1 MTTRRHFIAGSAAV
15 AASVT
20 AGIPQGALAQG
31 ARPEISSLSLG
42 FGIDPPFAPHI
53 VAMQKGWFRE
63 AGFSDVKTRT
73 FQSGNL
79 AGEALVAGEIHLW
92 TPGNLPPISM
102 AHNGI
107 PVVVVGTASVNWDV
121 EKLTVRKDAN
131 VNTPEDLYKIK
142 IGLFQGS
149 TSSAFLSVLAKHYGL
164 DERRLQVVN
173 LPPPEQL
180 ASLVSNNVQALLCW
194 EPWPNR
200 ALATGNARVVHSG
213 LTSYFSGNNGQ
224 RVKVSDGR
232 SVLVVSQEFAR
243 RSPNTL
249 RAALGA
255 MLRAQRYVANPAN
268 TDEVQRMFAEFQKQD
283 LELVRAIWGNYV
295 FNPVF
300 DDQYVADMERTA
312 AYLETSGRIKKRMDV
327 LDYTYTAPLAE
338 LDKSLIKVEGRW
350 KA

>member
-1 MTTRRHFIAGSAAV
+1 MTTRRNFITTSAAL
-15 AASVT
+15 AAGVT
-20 AGIPQGALAQG
+20 AGIPAMTQAQAG
-31 ARPEISSLSLG
+31 KPENATLSLG

-53 VAMQKGWFRE
+53 VAMQKGYFRE
-63 AGFSDVKTRT
+63 AGFADVKTRT

-79 AGEALVAGEIHLW
+79 AGEALVAGEIQLW

-102 AHNGI
+102 VHNGI

-131 VNTPEDLYKIK
+131 VGTPEDLYKIK

-149 TSSAFLSVLAKHYGL
+149 TSSAFLSTLAKHYGL

-180 ASLVSNNVQALLCW
+180 ASLISNNVQALLCW
-194 EPWPNR
+194 EPWPHR
-200 ALATGNARVVHSG
+200 AMATGSAHVVHSG
-213 LTSYFSGNNGQ
+213 MTSYFSANKGQ
-224 RVKVSDGR
+224 PVKVSDGR

-243 RSPNTL
+243 RSPNAL
-249 RAALGA
+249 RAAMGA
-255 MLRAQRYVANPAN
+255 LLRGQRYVANPAN

-283 LELVRAIWGNYV
+283 LALVRAIWGDYV

-300 DDQYVADMERTA
+300 DDAYVADMERTA
-312 AYLETSGRIKKRMDV
+312 AFLEASGRIKKRMNV
-327 LDYTYTAPLAE
+327 LDYTYTAPLAAF
-338 LDKSLIKVEGRW
+338 DASLVKVGGRW
-350 KA
+350 KS

>member
-1 MTTRRHFIAGSAAV
+1 MTTRRDFIAGSAAITLG
-15 AASVT
+15 AA
-20 AGIPQGALAQG
+20 AGMPPAFGQGAK
-31 ARPEISSLSLG
+31 PETTSLSLG

-53 VAMQKGWFRE
+53 VAMQKGWFRD
-63 AGFSDVKTRT
+63 AGFSDVKTKT

-79 AGEALVAGEIHLW
+79 AGEALVAGDIQLW

-102 AHNGI
+102 VHNGI

-194 EPWPNR
+194 EPWPHR
-200 ALATGNARVVHSG
+200 ALATGSTKVIHSG
-213 LTSYFSGNNGQ
+213 LTSYFQANNNQ

-243 RSPNTL
+243 KSPNAL
-249 RAALGA
+249 RARRCAAARAALRRGPGQHRRGA
-255 MLRAQRYVANPAN
+255 EDVRGVPEAGPRTRARDLGQLRVQSRFRRSVRGRHGAHRGLPRSQRPHQEQAERARLLLYRPARGTGQVAGQGRRA
-268 TDEVQRMFAEFQKQD
+268 
-283 LELVRAIWGNYV
+283 LEGVR
-295 FNPVF
+295 
-300 DDQYVADMERTA
+300 
-312 AYLETSGRIKKRMDV
+312 
-327 LDYTYTAPLAE
+327 
-338 LDKSLIKVEGRW
+338 
-350 KA
+350 

>member
-1 MTTRRHFIAGSAAV
+1 MTTRRHFIAGSAA
-15 AASVT
+15 AA
-20 AGIPQGALAQG
+20 AGAAGGFSLPSLAQTG
-31 ARPEISSLSLG
+31 KPEVSVLSLG

-63 AGFSDVKTRT
+63 AGFGEVKTRT

-79 AGEALVAGEIHLW
+79 AGEALVAGEIQLW

-102 AHNGI
+102 VHNGI
-107 PVVVVGTASVNWDV
+107 PVVVVGTASINWDV

-149 TSSAFLSVLAKHYGL
+149 TSSAFLSTLAKHYGL

-200 ALATGNARVVHSG
+200 AVATGNAQVVHSG
-213 LTSYFSGNNGQ
+213 LTSYFTANRGQ

-255 MLRAQRYVANPAN
+255 LLRAQRYVADPAN

-283 LELVRAIWGNYV
+283 IALVRAIWGNYV
-295 FNPVF
+295 FNPGF
-300 DDQYVADMERTA
+300 DDAYVADMERTA
-312 AYLETSGRIKKRMDV
+312 AFLEASGRIKKRMNV
-327 LDYTYTAPLAE
+327 LDYTFTAPLAGF
-338 LDKSLIKVEGRW
+338 DKSLVKVEGRW
-350 KA
+350 KT

>member
-1 MTTRRHFIAGSAAV
+1 MSTRRHFIAGSAAL
-15 AASVT
+15 AASIST
-20 AGIPQGALAQG
+20 QAFAQG
-31 ARPEISSLSLG
+31 AKPETASLSLG

-53 VAMQKGWFRE
+53 VAIQKGWFRE
-63 AGFSDVKTRT
+63 AGFNDVKTRT

-79 AGEALVAGEIHLW
+79 AGEALVAGEIQLW

-102 AHNGI
+102 VHNGI

-121 EKLTVRKDAN
+121 EKLTVRNDAN
-131 VNTPEDLYKIK
+131 VNTPEDLYRIK

-149 TSSAFLSVLAKHYGL
+149 TSSAFLSALAKHYGL
-164 DERRLQVVN
+164 DEKRLQVVN

-213 LTSYFSGNNGQ
+213 LTSYFSANNNQ

-232 SVLVVSQEFAR
+232 SLLVVSQEFAR
-243 RSPNTL
+243 RSPNAL
-249 RAALGA
+249 RAATGA
-255 MLRAQRYVANPAN
+255 LLRAQRYVANPAN

-283 LELVRAIWGNYV
+283 IALVRAIWGNYV
-295 FNPVF
+295 FNPGF
-300 DDQYVADMERTA
+300 DDAYVADMERTA
-312 AYLETSGRIKKRMDV
+312 AYLEASGRIKKRMNV
-327 LDYTYTAPLAE
+327 LDYTFTDPLAGH
-338 LDKSLIKVEGRW
+338 DKSLVKVEGRW

>member
-1 MTTRRHFIAGSAAV
+1 MNTRRRFIAAGTTLAAGAVFPGTLSAQ
-15 AASVT
+15 T
-20 AGIPQGALAQG
+20 G
-31 ARPEISSLSLG
+31 RPETASLSMG

-79 AGEALVAGEIHLW
+79 AGEALVAGEIQLW

-102 AHNGI
+102 VHNGI

-131 VNTPEDLYKIK
+131 VSTPEDLYKIK

-149 TSSAFLSVLAKHYGL
+149 TSSAFLSTLAKHYGL
-164 DERRLQVVN
+164 DEKRLQVVN

-180 ASLVSNNVQALLCW
+180 ASLTSNNVQALLCW

-200 ALATGNARVVHSG
+200 ALATGIANVVHSG
-213 LTSYFSGNNGQ
+213 LTSYFSANNGQ

-243 RSPNTL
+243 RSPNAL
-249 RAALGA
+249 RAAVGA
-255 MLRAQRYVANPAN
+255 LLRAQRYVANPAN
-268 TDEVQRMFAEFQKQD
+268 LDEVQRMFAEFQKQD
-283 LELVRAIWGNYV
+283 LALVRAIWGNYV
-295 FNPVF
+295 FNPGF
-300 DDQYVADMERTA
+300 DDAYVADMERTA
-312 AYLETSGRIKKRMDV
+312 AFLEASGRIKKRMNV
-327 LDYTYTAPLAE
+327 LDYTFTDPLAG
-338 LDKSLIKVEGRW
+338 LDASLVRVGGRW

>member
-1 MTTRRHFIAGSAAV
+1 MNTRRRFIAAGTTLAAGAVFPGTLSAQ
-15 AASVT
+15 T
-20 AGIPQGALAQG
+20 G
-31 ARPEISSLSLG
+31 RPETASLSMG

-79 AGEALVAGEIHLW
+79 AGEALVAGEIQLW

-102 AHNGI
+102 VHNGI

-131 VNTPEDLYKIK
+131 VSTPEDLYKIK

-149 TSSAFLSVLAKHYGL
+149 TSSAFLSTLAKHYGL
-164 DERRLQVVN
+164 DEKRLQVVN

-180 ASLVSNNVQALLCW
+180 ASLTSNNVQALLCW

-200 ALATGNARVVHSG
+200 ALATGIANVVHSG
-213 LTSYFSGNNGQ
+213 LTSYFSANNGQ

-243 RSPNTL
+243 RSPNAL
-249 RAALGA
+249 RAAMGA
-255 MLRAQRYVANPAN
+255 LLRAQRYVANPAN
-268 TDEVQRMFAEFQKQD
+268 LDEVQRMFAEFQKQD
-283 LELVRAIWGNYV
+283 LALVRAIWGNYV
-295 FNPVF
+295 FNPGF
-300 DDQYVADMERTA
+300 DDAYVADMERTA
-312 AYLETSGRIKKRMDV
+312 AFLEASGRIKKRMNV
-327 LDYTYTAPLAE
+327 LDYTFTEPLAG
-338 LDKSLIKVEGRW
+338 LDASLVRVGGRW

>member
-1 MTTRRHFIAGSAAV
+1 MSTRRHFIATGATLAAGAISALSGTLSAQ
-15 AASVT
+15 
-20 AGIPQGALAQG
+20 AGK
-31 ARPEISSLSLG
+31 PESATLSLG

-53 VAMQKGWFRE
+53 VAMQKGYFRE
-63 AGFSDVKTRT
+63 AGFADVKTRT

-79 AGEALVAGEIHLW
+79 AGEALVAGEIQLW

-102 AHNGI
+102 VHNGI

-131 VNTPEDLYKIK
+131 VSAPEDLYKIK

-149 TSSAFLSVLAKHYGL
+149 TSSAFLSTLAKHYGL

-200 ALATGNARVVHSG
+200 ALATGNAQVVHSG
-213 LTSYFSGNNGQ
+213 LTSYFSANNGQ

-243 RSPNTL
+243 RSPNAL
-249 RAALGA
+249 RAAMGA
-255 MLRAQRYVANPAN
+255 LLRGQRYVANPAN
-268 TDEVQRMFAEFQKQD
+268 LDEVQRMFAEFQKQD
-283 LELVRAIWGNYV
+283 LGLVRAIWGNYV
-295 FNPVF
+295 FNPGF
-300 DDQYVADMERTA
+300 DDAYVADMERTA
-312 AYLETSGRIKKRMDV
+312 AFLEASGRIKKRMNV
-327 LDYTYTAPLAE
+327 LDYTFTEPLAG
-338 LDKSLIKVEGRW
+338 LDASLVKVGGRW

>member
-1 MTTRRHFIAGSAAV
+1 MSTTRRHFIAGSAAL
-15 AASVT
+15 AAG
-20 AGIPQGALAQG
+20 AGISPTVFAQAG
-31 ARPEISSLSLG
+31 KPESATLSLG

-79 AGEALVAGEIHLW
+79 AGEALVAGEIQIW

-102 AHNGI
+102 AHNGV

-121 EKLTVRKDAN
+121 EKLTVRNDAN
-131 VNTPEDLYKIK
+131 VTTPEDLYRIK

-164 DERRLQVVN
+164 DEKRLQVVN

-213 LTSYFSGNNGQ
+213 LTSYFSANNNQ

-243 RSPNTL
+243 RSPNAL
-249 RAALGA
+249 AAAVGA

-283 LELVRAIWGNYV
+283 LALVRAIWGNYV
-295 FNPVF
+295 FNPGF
-300 DDQYVADMERTA
+300 DDAYVADMERTA
-312 AYLETSGRIKKRMDV
+312 AFLEASGRIKKRMNV
-327 LDYTYTAPLAE
+327 LDYTYTAPLARH
-338 LDKSLIKVEGRW
+338 DKSLVKVEGRW

>member
-1 MTTRRHFIAGSAAV
+1 MTTRRQFIATGAA
-15 AASVT
+15 AAAGAS
-20 AGIPQGALAQG
+20 AGISPAAMAQAG
-31 ARPEISSLSLG
+31 KPETGSLSLG

-79 AGEALVAGEIHLW
+79 AGEALVAGEIQLW

-102 AHNGI
+102 VHNGV

-149 TSSAFLSVLAKHYGL
+149 TSSAFLSTLAKHYGL
-164 DERRLQVVN
+164 DEKRLQVVN

-200 ALATGNARVVHSG
+200 ALATGSARVVHSG
-213 LTSYFSGNNGQ
+213 LTSYFSANNNQ

-243 RSPNTL
+243 RSPNAL
-249 RAALGA
+249 RAAIGA

-283 LELVRAIWGNYV
+283 IALVRAIWATTSSTRGSMTPMWPTWNALRHISK
-295 FNPVF
+295 P
-300 DDQYVADMERTA
+300 A
-312 AYLETSGRIKKRMDV
+312 AASRS
-327 LDYTYTAPLAE
+327 A
-338 LDKSLIKVEGRW
+338 
-350 KA
+350 

>member
-1 MTTRRHFIAGSAAV
+1 MTTRRDFIAGSAAITLG
-15 AASVT
+15 AAAGMPLT
-20 AGIPQGALAQG
+20 AFGQGAK
-31 ARPEISSLSLG
+31 PETTSLSLG

-53 VAMQKGWFRE
+53 VAMQKGWFRD
-63 AGFSDVKTRT
+63 AGFSDVKTKT
-73 FQSGNL
+73 FTSGNL
-79 AGEALVAGEIHLW
+79 AGEALVAGDIQLW

-102 AHNGI
+102 VHNGI

-194 EPWPNR
+194 EPWPHR
-200 ALATGNARVVHSG
+200 ALATGSTKVIHSG
-213 LTSYFSGNNGQ
+213 LTSYFQANNNQ

-243 RSPNTL
+243 KSPNAL

-255 MLRAQRYVANPAN
+255 LLRAQRYVADPAN
-268 TDEVQRMFAEFQKQD
+268 TAEVQKMFAEFQKQD

-295 FNPVF
+295 FNPGF
-300 DDQYVADMERTA
+300 DEAYVADMERTA
-312 AYLETSGRIKKRMDV
+312 AYLEASGRIKNKQNV
-327 LDYTYTAPLAE
+327 LDYSYTAPLAE
-338 LDKSLIKVEGRW
+338 LDKSLVKVEGRW